1 MGQTRRV
8 RVKVIADL
16 HGATDRL
23 PEAERD
29 CDVLV
34 VLGDL
39 INVVDYVSMDGI
51 LVDVFGREPVAE
63 AATLRAEGRF
73 QEARE
78 ALRRRSGDDPGVRSR
93 FVELAREQYER
104 VFQALPAGSV
114 VTYGNVDVPDL
125 MRELAPPGVRLV
137 DGDVVELAGL
147 RWGIVGGGVQTPLG
161 IPGEV
166 SEVSWRAKLEAIG
179 SVDVVG
185 THMPPRI
192 PWYCY
197 DVVAKKFEPGS
208 AALIGYILE
217 RQPERALFGHVH
229 HPLVGMG
236 HLGSTQ
242 LVNVGHFRADGG
254 GWTYEGPD
262 RAGQT

>member
-1 MGQTRRV
+1 M
-8 RVKVIADL
+8 
-16 HGATDRL
+16 
-23 PEAERD
+23 
-29 CDVLV
+29 
-34 VLGDL
+34 
-39 INVVDYVSMDGI
+39 
-51 LVDVFGREPVAE
+51 
-63 AATLRAEGRF
+63 
-73 QEARE
+73 
-78 ALRRRSGDDPGVRSR
+78 
-93 FVELAREQYER
+93 
-104 VFQALPAGSV
+104 
-114 VTYGNVDVPDL
+114 
-125 MRELAPPGVRLV
+125 